1 MMTYKEYYD
10 RKINIAAK
18 YGDQMKSL
26 MMNNNDFYNSPEG
39 VVTFVQNISKMN
51 QFEKEYQDE
60 LQALEMAKCMP

>member
-10 RKINIAAK
+10 RKINIATK

-26 MMNNNDFYNSPEG
+26 MINNNDFYNSPEG
-39 VVTFVQNISKMN
+39 VVTFIQNISKMN